1 MPNTTPPSLE
11 EQLQTA
17 VRQDEIDL
25 MTEIP
30 ACEVIELTA
39 LCRIADAL
47 TTISTHITK
56 EN

>member
-1 MPNTTPPSLE
+1 MPNPKLSSLE
-11 EQLQTA
+11 EQLQKA
-17 VRQDEIDL
+17 IRQDEIDL

-30 ACEVIELTA
+30 ACEVIQLTA

-47 TTISTHITK
+47 STITTHITK

>member
-1 MPNTTPPSLE
+1 MPNTTPSSLE

-17 VRQDEIDL
+17 VREDELDL

-30 ACEVIELTA
+30 ACEVIQLTA

>member
-1 MPNTTPPSLE
+1 MPNPKPSSLE
-11 EQLQTA
+11 ERLSEA
-17 VRQDEIDL
+17 VYTDEL
-25 MTEIP
+25 GRMTEIP
-30 ACEVIELTA
+30 ACEVIELRA